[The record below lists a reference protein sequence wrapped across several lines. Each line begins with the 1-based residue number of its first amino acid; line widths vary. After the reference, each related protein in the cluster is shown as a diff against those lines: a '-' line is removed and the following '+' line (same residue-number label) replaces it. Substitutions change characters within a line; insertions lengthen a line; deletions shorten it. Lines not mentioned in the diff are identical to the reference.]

1 MGGLLERKE
10 AVAVLKRILDECKI
24 LDGSDVSLNANSSAS
39 GYQLQIKI
47 DIDEN
52 TKKCLDDV
60 LKTNWPKPETKTP

>member
-60 LKTNWPKPETKTP
+60 LKTNWQKQENKTP

>member
-60 LKTNWPKPETKTP
+60 LKTNWPKPEKTP

>member
-60 LKTNWPKPETKTP
+60 LKTNWPKPENKTP